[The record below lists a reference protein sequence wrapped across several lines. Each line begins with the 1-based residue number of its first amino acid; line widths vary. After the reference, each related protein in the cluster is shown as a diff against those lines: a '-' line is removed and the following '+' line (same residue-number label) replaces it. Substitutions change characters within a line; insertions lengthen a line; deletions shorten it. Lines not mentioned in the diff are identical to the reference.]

1 MGWGRGNRNSGIVYI
16 PNYAVALAHFHAV
29 KPIRGRDVECRPL
42 GHRDRPHFSIRLNDQ
57 QEVECCEYNHQ
68 PAVTFRPNGEVF
80 IKPSWVSVSSCAFIE
95 EVLGISSSQVD
106 YKIRVEF
113 AAGTFVVPIKEG
125 LVIKRDP
132 ERNGNYHPLSVKP
145 NVVHHI
151 RRGVANNVRL
161 QYEDVLGY
169 AHGYFKL
176 GATMPSDDE
185 QKEMFGVE
193 TIVNTYHD
201 GTKFDYERLNAPRWS
216 VSNPEDVDAFIAMM
230 RSGEP
235 MDKYKAIIALRIQIG
250 SWRNEKRAYREVLQ
264 WIDRMVLS
272 KHKQDVFKEVEV
284 PAGVVKKDIYG
295 WAFEA

>member
-95 EVLGISSSQVD
+95 EVLGIRSSQVD
-106 YKIRVEF
+106 YKIRVEL
-113 AAGTFVVPIKEG
+113 AAGTFVVHKNEG
-125 LVIKRDP
+125 LVVKRDP

-145 NVVHHI
+145 NVIHHI
-151 RRGVANNVRL
+151 RRSVANNVRQ
-161 QYEDVLGY
+161 QYADVLNY
-169 AHGYFKL
+169 ANGYFKL

-235 MDKYKAIIALRIQIG
+235 MDQYKAIIALRNQVG
-250 SWRNEKRAYREVLQ
+250 SWRTSKASYRDVLQ
-264 WIDRMVLS
+264 MIDRMILS
-272 KHKQDVFKEVEV
+272 KHRDEVFKEVEV
-284 PAGVVKKDIYG
+284 PVGVVRKDIYG
-295 WAFEA
+295 WAFD